1 MDAVPGTPTTMWF
14 IPKYTTEQMKKI
26 KGNPAFDYEI
36 SCDQMCG
43 RGHYTM
49 RGVVK
54 VVTHEQYVVW
64 LAGQKSNY
72 DQVMAGKTP
81 AVAQKN

>member
-1 MDAVPGTPTTMWF
+1 
-14 IPKYTTEQMKKI
+14 
-26 KGNPAFDYEI
+26 
-36 SCDQMCG
+36 
-43 RGHYTM
+43 
-49 RGVVK
+49 